1 MNTYPAYI
9 SKHNLHHK
17 KEVILLII
25 PNEEGWYYLAIKK
38 CICIIR
44 RNNVKACWCFFLF
57 ELPSFV

>member
-38 CICIIR
+38 FI
-44 RNNVKACWCFFLF
+44 
-57 ELPSFV
+57 